1 MSEKLQSI
9 MHIYIYN
16 SNGNLE
22 SEMSHTQGCNS
33 QWLWSYEYL
42 LE

>member
-1 MSEKLQSI
+1 MSEKLQLI
-9 MHIYIYN
+9 MHISN

-33 QWLWSYEYL
+33 QWLWS
-42 LE
+42 